1 MRTGKTSRGTKIY
14 IALLTV
20 AAVAGVTVSA
30 LYSAMREQ
38 AAEVCAYRARQA
50 VNAIVAEEI
59 ADCGGKDGF
68 LDITYR
74 ADGSVGSVSADV
86 VKINALENELRGRIN
101 ERLSTIED
109 KDVGVSIGSLT
120 GIPFLNSRGFTV
132 RMIFQVEGSAEVRLT
147 GGLETAG
154 INQTRHLLRLEV
166 ECSVIAQLPG
176 YSERVETK
184 GEYVVSETVIV
195 GNVPS
200 GFYSG

>member
-1 MRTGKTSRGTKIY
+1 MDSRTALVVIDMQNGFLSPASAQY
-14 IALLTV
+14 IDGAASTV
-20 AAVAGVTVSA
+20 PACAAVI
-30 LYSAMREQ
+30 Q
-38 AAEVCAYRARQA
+38 NCRARGIP
-50 VNAIVAEEI
+50 VFFVIRS
-59 ADCGGKDGF
+59 
-68 LDITYR
+68 YR

-101 ERLSTIED
+101 ERLSAIED